1 MSAKEPA
8 KVEDLFFTRNI
19 GIAAHIDA
27 GKTTT
32 SERILFY
39 SGKSHKIGE
48 VHEGNATMDWMVQEQ
63 ERGITITSAATTLS
77 WKNFR
82 INLIDTPGHVDFTI
96 EVERSLRVLDGA
108 VAVFDAVSG
117 VEPQSETV
125 WRQAN
130 KHNVPRVCFINKMDR
145 VGADFFSSVDSIVSK
160 LNANAIV
167 LQVPYGV
174 EDEFRG
180 VVDILA
186 MKLYLWESGSKFGD
200 EFHELDIPEDN
211 LQEILDLRKK
221 VVEKIVEADDDLI
234 DAFLNGEEFSLE
246 VLKKSLRKSVL
257 SLKAFPVICG
267 SAFKNKGIQPLLDA
281 VIDYLPSPLDKKNI
295 NALDFKTE
303 KPVSFQLSFDDPFV
317 GLAFKIANDPFS
329 GNLTY
334 VRAYSGTLQVGD
346 TLINPR
352 LNKRE
357 KIQKILKMHANHREE
372 VASLKAG
379 DIGAVIGLKFTGT
392 GDSLCDDKRIIIL
405 ESIRFPEPVI
415 SVVVEAKSSADQE
428 KMMISLEKLQKEDP
442 SCRVKIDGETGQTLL
457 YGMGELHL
465 EILLDRLLREF
476 KVQANKGRPQ
486 VSYREAIKDSSIQ
499 EFIFEKNIG
508 GEDHFAKV
516 KILVEPISLD
526 KGIEFESEVLLN
538 KEFNDLMLKAVEN
551 GFKESAEVGILAG
564 FSMLGVRLTLLS
576 IEYKKETIS
585 EIAFKAATMLAF
597 KEALKVCSPEILEPI
612 FKVEIMVPED
622 FIGNIVSDVNSR
634 RGKITSIETKQSGMQ
649 IIHSEIPLGSL
660 FGYATDV
667 RSLSQGRATFSME
680 FLQYSPVP
688 LKISNEILNL
698 MGR

>member
-145 VGADFFSSVDSIVSK
+145 VGADFFSSVDSIVGK